1 MSVLNSNAF
10 FSYIKIIFKIW
21 VILAGMILNQEAM
34 ICQVLL
40 CKSTDA
46 VHNIKAKYSSL
57 FFRILW
63 RFWKLFWMFGQLRL
77 LFVQIHVE
85 NRWRHRN
92 LWIHWKRGRT
102 WLLRR
107 RSKCC
112 VRIGDISIVV
122 TFDLNSSSVST
133 ELKSV

>member
-1 MSVLNSNAF
+1 MSVLNFNAF

-57 FFRILW
+57 FFQDFMAVLEAV
-63 RFWKLFWMFGQLRL
+63 LD
-77 LFVQIHVE
+77 V
-85 NRWRHRN
+85 
-92 LWIHWKRGRT
+92 RT
-102 WLLRR
+102 ATIAFRPD
-107 RSKCC
+107 SC
-112 VRIGDISIVV
+112 GEQME
-122 TFDLNSSSVST
+122 T
-133 ELKSV
+133 